1 MTHTPKKMN
10 KKYLA
15 LYLSLFLI
23 SSCNQ
28 KSNDDHQPK
37 NALMQKT
44 ADSANRGTKKK
55 LADSLIIQ
63 KENASAPTQIDG
75 GEEWLKNIFKTKNSD
90 HSFPQYNVE
99 EKLCT
104 KRFQEFIAES
114 GEIYGPSNLTDEEY
128 PAAEKKY
135 KAKWSKIYPIEE
147 REMWLF
153 GRGNGDIG
161 ALKQLKISKIKD
173 GIYQVFIDYGNGM
186 QTQNEIT
193 LVSENGNYKIDYCKT
208 EFLE

>member
-1 MTHTPKKMN
+1 MN
-10 KKYLA
+10 KRYLA
-15 LYLSLFLI
+15 LYLSLFVI

-28 KSNDDHQPK
+28 KSNDNHKPK
-37 NALMQKT
+37 NNLGQKT
-44 ADSANRGTKKK
+44 VDSVSIGTKND

-63 KENASAPTQIDG
+63 KENASASSQKDAA
-75 GEEWLKNIFKTKNSD
+75 EEWLKSIFKTRNSD
-90 HSFPQYNVE
+90 HHFPEYNVE

-104 KRFQEFIAES
+104 DRFKDFIAES

-153 GRGNGDIG
+153 GRGNGDTG
-161 ALKQLKISKIKD
+161 ELKQLKINKIKE
-173 GIYQVFIDYGNGM
+173 GVYHIFIDYGNGIK
-186 QTQNEIT
+186 TQNEIT